1 MINWD
6 NIDHD
11 YKIFEDPIHGYIKI
25 NSNALQFIDTRQFQR
40 LRYLKQ
46 LGTLS
51 YIFHS
56 ANHTRFEHSIGVG
69 YLSGNLLLNLKK
81 DQPELEIT
89 NKYINIVQLSGLL
102 HDIGH
107 GPFSHIFDSEFIPL
121 IYPNSNYKHEQM
133 SNQMIEY
140 LIDDNNIDID
150 QSDINLI
157 KNIIDGPKNIN
168 NRLNNNNYLYEI
180 VANST
185 NCIDVDKFDYLS
197 RDMYYLFGSEK
208 TYNFNRIFKYNR
220 IIDNTICY
228 NSKITFDIYNLFQ
241 QRYLMHKQ
249 IYNHKTGKGI
259 EYMICD
265 ILLKA
270 NNKLKI
276 AECIYNPE
284 EFINLTDEILNIIK
298 ISKDPD
304 LKESKDIIT
313 RLEKRD
319 IYKFIDEYI
328 VPIELIDYIKT
339 INAIDIISQNSEL
352 SNLITIDDIII
363 FDKKMNYNLNDK
375 NPVDNV
381 YFYNIKNKDYKYKKN
396 KENISLLLPDIF
408 EERIIRIYSKINN
421 IKINNLLKIAFN
433 NYIKDYN

>member
-121 IYPNSNYKHEQM
+121 IYPTSNYKHEQM

-140 LIDDNNIDID
+140 LIDDNNIDIE

-208 TYNFNRIFKYNR
+208 SYNFNRIFKYNR

-284 EFINLTDEILNIIK
+284 EFINLTDDILNTIK

-328 VPIELIDYIKT
+328 VPNELTDYIKI
-339 INAIDIISQNSEL
+339 INPVDIISQNSEL

-396 KENISLLLPDIF
+396 KENISLLLPDVF

-421 IKINNLLKIAFN
+421 VKINNLLKIAFN
-433 NYIKDYN
+433 KYIKQHN